1 MLKKKVKKKV
11 KKPDTERPLNHIEP
25 SFEMYESLKPPVF
38 VENFEEKWGPEG
50 IDPLNHFNLIN
61 FNYNITE
68 II

>member
-1 MLKKKVKKKV
+1 M
-11 KKPDTERPLNHIEP
+11 EP
-25 SFEMYESLKPPVF
+25 SFEMYESLKPPVR
-38 VENFEEKWGPEG
+38 VDNFEEVWDIEG